1 MRVLVT
7 VGIFPP
13 DIGGPATFVPKIAKY
28 FQDELNYEIEI
39 LTLSD
44 NKNSNINDDFSVK
57 RIDRNLPIIYRWIK
71 TIFTI
76 YKMGKNKDLIFVNGL
91 GTETTIANI
100 FLKKKIIRKIVGD
113 PVWERAYSKAKISE
127 SFDEFQDNKN
137 YGFSIS
143 LQKKMRSF
151 SIKKSDIVVT
161 PSKHLKNFIL
171 NLGFKNKIEIINNG
185 VFIPE
190 ENTNIFTNDQIN
202 ITIVSRLVSHKNIK
216 KIIRAISDLNDP
228 LIYLNIIG
236 DGPEL
241 NQLQKISLES
251 NNKDNIIF
259 HGKLNRDD
267 INHIFLKSD
276 IYIQASNY
284 EGLPHSLLEAMSYG
298 IPVLCTP
305 VGECKEILGN
315 EDRGY
320 ILDLPVSKNNIKSKI
335 SQIIGEKDIA
345 NKKGERG
352 KDFIN
357 EKYNLTNSF
366 NLYKNLFTRLLEEE
380 YK

>member
-1 MRVLVT
+1 MT

-57 RIDRNLPIIYRWIK
+57 RIDRNLPIIYRWLK

-76 YKMGKNKDLIFVNGL
+76 YKLGKNKDLIFVNGL
-91 GTETTIANI
+91 GTEATVANI

-127 SFDEFQDNKN
+127 SFDEFQVKN

-143 LQKKMRSF
+143 LQKKVRSF

-161 PSKHLKNFIL
+161 PSQHLKNFIL

-202 ITIVSRLVSHKNIK
+202 ITIVSRLVSHKNIE
-216 KIIRAISDLNDP
+216 KIIKAISDLNSP
-228 LIYLNIIG
+228 LINLNIIG

-335 SQIIGEKDIA
+335 SEIIGEKNIA

>member
-57 RIDRNLPIIYRWIK
+57 RIDRNLPIIYRWLK

-76 YKMGKNKDLIFVNGL
+76 YKLGKNKDLIFVNGL

-127 SFDEFQDNKN
+127 SFDEFQVKN

-143 LQKKMRSF
+143 LQKKVRSF

-202 ITIVSRLVSHKNIK
+202 ITIVSRLVSHKNIE
-216 KIIRAISDLNDP
+216 KIIRAISDLNNP

-320 ILDLPVSKNNIKSKI
+320 VLDLPVSKDNIKSKI
-335 SQIIGEKDIA
+335 NEIVNEKNVATI
-345 NKKGERG
+345 KGQEGR
-352 KDFIN
+352 DFIS
-357 EKYNLTNSF
+357 EKYNLANTF
-366 NLYKNLFTRLLEEE
+366 KLYKNLFIKLLEEE
-380 YK
+380 HK

>member
-57 RIDRNLPIIYRWIK
+57 RIDRNLPIIYRWLK

-76 YKMGKNKDLIFVNGL
+76 YKLGKNKDLIFVNGL
-91 GTETTIANI
+91 GTEATIANI
-100 FLKKKIIRKIVGD
+100 FLNKKIIRKIVGD

-127 SFDEFQDNKN
+127 SFDEFQVKN

-143 LQKKMRSF
+143 FQKKVRSF

-161 PSKHLKNFIL
+161 PSQHLKNFIL

-202 ITIVSRLVSHKNIK
+202 ITIVSRLVSHKNIE
-216 KIIRAISDLNDP
+216 KIIKAISDLNSP
-228 LIYLNIIG
+228 LINLNIIG

>member
-1 MRVLVT
+1 MT

-57 RIDRNLPIIYRWIK
+57 RIDRNLPIIYRWLK

-76 YKMGKNKDLIFVNGL
+76 YKLGKNKDLIFVNGL

-127 SFDEFQDNKN
+127 SFDEFQVKN

-143 LQKKMRSF
+143 LQKKVRSF
-151 SIKKSDIVVT
+151 SIKKSDIVIT

-171 NLGFKNKIEIINNG
+171 NLGFKNKIEVINNG

-202 ITIVSRLVSHKNIK
+202 ITIVSRLVSHKNIE
-216 KIIRAISDLNDP
+216 KIIKAISDLNSQ
-228 LIYLNIIG
+228 LINLNIIG

-259 HGKLNRDD
+259 HGKLNRDE
-267 INHIFLKSD
+267 INHIFLNSD
-276 IYIQASNY
+276 LYLQASNY

-335 SQIIGEKDIA
+335 IEIISEKNIA

-352 KDFIN
+352 KEFITD
-357 EKYNLTNSF
+357 KYNLTNSF

>member
-44 NKNSNINDDFSVK
+44 NKNSNIKDDFSVK
-57 RIDRNLPIIYRWIK
+57 RIDRNLPIIYRWLK

-76 YKMGKNKDLIFVNGL
+76 YKLGKNKDLIFVNGL
-91 GTETTIANI
+91 GTEATIANI

-127 SFDEFQDNKN
+127 SFDEFQVKN

-143 LQKKMRSF
+143 LQKKVRSF

-161 PSKHLKNFIL
+161 PSQHLKNFIL

-202 ITIVSRLVSHKNIK
+202 ITIVSRLVSHKNIE
-216 KIIRAISDLNDP
+216 KIIKAISDLNSP
-228 LIYLNIIG
+228 LINLNIIG

-335 SQIIGEKDIA
+335 SEIIGEKDIA

>member
-1 MRVLVT
+1 MT

-57 RIDRNLPIIYRWIK
+57 RIDRNLPIIYRWLK

-76 YKMGKNKDLIFVNGL
+76 YKLGKNKDLIFVNGL

-127 SFDEFQDNKN
+127 NFDEFQVKN

-143 LQKKMRSF
+143 LQKKVRSF

-161 PSKHLKNFIL
+161 PSQHLKNFIL

-202 ITIVSRLVSHKNIK
+202 ITIVSRLVSHKNIE
-216 KIIRAISDLNDP
+216 KIIKAISDLNSP
-228 LIYLNIIG
+228 LINLNIIG

-259 HGKLNRDD
+259 HGKLNRDEID
-267 INHIFLKSD
+267 HIFLNSD

-335 SQIIGEKDIA
+335 SEIIGEKDIA

>member
-57 RIDRNLPIIYRWIK
+57 RIDRNLPIIYRWLK

-76 YKMGKNKDLIFVNGL
+76 YKLGKNKDLIFVNGL
-91 GTETTIANI
+91 GTEATIANI

-127 SFDEFQDNKN
+127 SFDEFQVKN

-143 LQKKMRSF
+143 LQKKVRSF

-161 PSKHLKNFIL
+161 PSQHLKNFIL

-202 ITIVSRLVSHKNIK
+202 ITIVSRLVSHKNIE
-216 KIIRAISDLNDP
+216 KIIRAISDLNSP
-228 LIYLNIIG
+228 LINLNIIG

-259 HGKLNRDD
+259 HGKLNRDE
-267 INHIFLKSD
+267 INHIFLNSD

-335 SQIIGEKDIA
+335 SEIIGEKNIA

>member
-57 RIDRNLPIIYRWIK
+57 RIDRNLPIIYRWLK

-76 YKMGKNKDLIFVNGL
+76 YKLGKNKDLIFVNGL

-127 SFDEFQDNKN
+127 SFDEFQVKN

-143 LQKKMRSF
+143 LQKKVRSF

-161 PSKHLKNFIL
+161 PSQHLKNFIL

-335 SQIIGEKDIA
+335 SEIIGEKNIA

>member
-57 RIDRNLPIIYRWIK
+57 RIDRNLPIIYRWLK

-76 YKMGKNKDLIFVNGL
+76 YKLGKNKDLIFVNGL
-91 GTETTIANI
+91 GTEATIANI
-100 FLKKKIIRKIVGD
+100 FLNKKIIRKIVGD

-127 SFDEFQDNKN
+127 SFDEFQVKN

-143 LQKKMRSF
+143 LQKKVRSF

-161 PSKHLKNFIL
+161 PSQHLKNFIL

-202 ITIVSRLVSHKNIK
+202 ITIVSRLVSHKNIE
-216 KIIRAISDLNDP
+216 KIIKAISDLNSP
-228 LIYLNIIG
+228 LINLNIIG

-345 NKKGERG
+345 NKKGEKG

>member
-1 MRVLVT
+1 MT

-57 RIDRNLPIIYRWIK
+57 RIDRNLPIIYRWLK

-76 YKMGKNKDLIFVNGL
+76 YKLGKNKDLIFVNGL
-91 GTETTIANI
+91 GTEATIANI

-127 SFDEFQDNKN
+127 SFDEFQVKN

-143 LQKKMRSF
+143 LQKKVRSF

-335 SQIIGEKDIA
+335 SEIIGEKNIA

>member
-1 MRVLVT
+1 MT

-57 RIDRNLPIIYRWIK
+57 RIDRNLPIIYRWLK

-76 YKMGKNKDLIFVNGL
+76 YKLGKNKDLIFVNGL
-91 GTETTIANI
+91 GTEATIANI

-127 SFDEFQDNKN
+127 NFDEFQVKN

-143 LQKKMRSF
+143 LQKKVRSF

-161 PSKHLKNFIL
+161 PSQHLKNFIL

-202 ITIVSRLVSHKNIK
+202 ITVVSRLVSHKNIE
-216 KIIRAISDLNDP
+216 KIIKAISDLNSS
-228 LIYLNIIG
+228 LINLNIIG

-259 HGKLNRDD
+259 HGKLNRDE
-267 INHIFLKSD
+267 INHIFLNSD

-335 SQIIGEKDIA
+335 SEIICEKDIA

-357 EKYNLTNSF
+357 EKYNVTNSF
-366 NLYKNLFTRLLEEE
+366 NLYKNLFTRLLEDE

>member
-1 MRVLVT
+1 MT

-57 RIDRNLPIIYRWIK
+57 RIDRNLPIIYRWLK

-76 YKMGKNKDLIFVNGL
+76 YKLGRNKDLIFVNGL
-91 GTETTIANI
+91 GTEVTIANI

-127 SFDEFQDNKN
+127 SFDEFQVKN

-143 LQKKMRSF
+143 LQKKVRSF

-202 ITIVSRLVSHKNIK
+202 ITIVSRLVSHKNIE
-216 KIIRAISDLNDP
+216 KIIKAISDLNSP
-228 LIYLNIIG
+228 LINLNIIG

-335 SQIIGEKDIA
+335 SQIIGEKNIA

>member
-57 RIDRNLPIIYRWIK
+57 RIDRNLPIIYRWLK

-76 YKMGKNKDLIFVNGL
+76 YKLGKNKDLIFVNGL

-113 PVWERAYSKAKISE
+113 PVWERAYSKAKISD
-127 SFDEFQDNKN
+127 SFDEFQIKK
-137 YGFSIS
+137 YRFSIS
-143 LQKKMRSF
+143 FQKKVRSF

-161 PSKHLKNFIL
+161 PSQHLKNFIL

-216 KIIRAISDLNDP
+216 KIIRAISDLNNP

-241 NQLQKISLES
+241 NQLQKISLKS

-335 SQIIGEKDIA
+335 IEIIGEKNIA

>member
-1 MRVLVT
+1 VT

-57 RIDRNLPIIYRWIK
+57 RIDRNLPIIYRWLK

-76 YKMGKNKDLIFVNGL
+76 YKLGKNKDLIFVNGL

-127 SFDEFQDNKN
+127 SFDEFQVKN

-143 LQKKMRSF
+143 LQKKVRSF

-161 PSKHLKNFIL
+161 PSQHLKNFIL

-259 HGKLNRDD
+259 HGKLNRDE
-267 INHIFLKSD
+267 INHIFLNSD

>member
-1 MRVLVT
+1 MT

-57 RIDRNLPIIYRWIK
+57 RIDRNLPIIYRWLK

-76 YKMGKNKDLIFVNGL
+76 YKLGKNKDLIFVNGL
-91 GTETTIANI
+91 GTEATIANI

-127 SFDEFQDNKN
+127 SFDEFQVKN

-143 LQKKMRSF
+143 LQKKVRSF
-151 SIKKSDIVVT
+151 SIKKTDIVVT
-161 PSKHLKNFIL
+161 PSQHLKNFIL

-185 VFIPE
+185 VLIPE

-202 ITIVSRLVSHKNIK
+202 ITIVSRLVSHKNIE
-216 KIIRAISDLNDP
+216 KIIKAISDLNSP
-228 LIYLNIIG
+228 LINLNIIG

-259 HGKLNRDD
+259 HGKLNRDEID
-267 INHIFLKSD
+267 HIFLNSD

-335 SQIIGEKDIA
+335 NEIIGEKNIA

-352 KDFIN
+352 KDFIT

>member
-1 MRVLVT
+1 MT

-57 RIDRNLPIIYRWIK
+57 RIDRNLPIIYRWLK

-76 YKMGKNKDLIFVNGL
+76 YKLGKNKDLIFVNGL

-127 SFDEFQDNKN
+127 SFDEFQVKN

-143 LQKKMRSF
+143 LQKKVRSF

-161 PSKHLKNFIL
+161 PSQHLKNFIL

-202 ITIVSRLVSHKNIK
+202 ITIVSRLVSHKNIE

>member
-44 NKNSNINDDFSVK
+44 NKNSNINDDFRVK
-57 RIDRNLPIIYRWIK
+57 RIDRNLPIIYRWLK

-76 YKMGKNKDLIFVNGL
+76 YKLGKNKDLIFVNGL
-91 GTETTIANI
+91 GTEATIANI

-127 SFDEFQDNKN
+127 SFDEFQVKN

-143 LQKKMRSF
+143 LQKKVRSF

-335 SQIIGEKDIA
+335 SQIIGEKNIA

>member
-57 RIDRNLPIIYRWIK
+57 RIDRNLPIIYRWLK

-76 YKMGKNKDLIFVNGL
+76 YKLGKNKDLIFVNGL

-127 SFDEFQDNKN
+127 SFDEFQVKN

-143 LQKKMRSF
+143 LQKKVRSF

-202 ITIVSRLVSHKNIK
+202 ITIVSRLVSHKNIE
-216 KIIRAISDLNDP
+216 KIIRAISDLNNP

-236 DGPEL
+236 EGPEL
-241 NQLQKISLES
+241 NKLQKISLES
-251 NNKDNIIF
+251 KNKNNIIF

-335 SQIIGEKDIA
+335 SEIIGEKNIA

>member
-44 NKNSNINDDFSVK
+44 NKNLNIKDDFSVK
-57 RIDRNLPIIYRWIK
+57 RIDRNLPIIYRWLK

-76 YKMGKNKDLIFVNGL
+76 YKLGKNKDLIFVNGL
-91 GTETTIANI
+91 GTEATIANI

-127 SFDEFQDNKN
+127 SFDEFQVKN

-143 LQKKMRSF
+143 LQKKVRSF

-259 HGKLNRDD
+259 HGKLNRDE
-267 INHIFLKSD
+267 INHIFLNSD

-335 SQIIGEKDIA
+335 SEIIGEKNIA
-345 NKKGERG
+345 YKKGKKG
-352 KDFIN
+352 KAFVN

>member
-1 MRVLVT
+1 MT

-44 NKNSNINDDFSVK
+44 NNNSNINHDFSVK
-57 RIDRNLPIIYRWIK
+57 RIDRNLPIIYRWLK

-76 YKMGKNKDLIFVNGL
+76 YKLGKNKDLIFVNGL
-91 GTETTIANI
+91 GTEATIANI
-100 FLKKKIIRKIVGD
+100 FLNKKIIRKIVGD

-127 SFDEFQDNKN
+127 SFDEFQVKN

-143 LQKKMRSF
+143 FQKKVRSF

-161 PSKHLKNFIL
+161 PSQHLKNFIL

-202 ITIVSRLVSHKNIK
+202 ITIVSRLVSHKNIE
-216 KIIRAISDLNDP
+216 KIIKAISDLNSP
-228 LIYLNIIG
+228 LINLNIIG

-259 HGKLNRDD
+259 HGKLNRDEID
-267 INHIFLKSD
+267 HIFLNSD

>member
-44 NKNSNINDDFSVK
+44 NKNSNINNDYSVK
-57 RIDRNLPIIYRWIK
+57 RIDRNLPIIYRWLK

-76 YKMGKNKDLIFVNGL
+76 YKLGKNKDLIFVNGL

-127 SFDEFQDNKN
+127 SFDEFQVKN

-143 LQKKMRSF
+143 LQKKVRSF

-335 SQIIGEKDIA
+335 SEIIGEKNIA

>member
-57 RIDRNLPIIYRWIK
+57 RIDRNLPIIYRWLK

-76 YKMGKNKDLIFVNGL
+76 YKLGKNKDLIFVNGL
-91 GTETTIANI
+91 GTEATIANI
-100 FLKKKIIRKIVGD
+100 FLNKKIIRKIVGD

-127 SFDEFQDNKN
+127 SFDEFQVKN
-137 YGFSIS
+137 YGLSIS
-143 LQKKMRSF
+143 LQKKVRSF
-151 SIKKSDIVVT
+151 SIKKTDIVIT
-161 PSKHLKNFIL
+161 PSQHLKNFIL

-202 ITIVSRLVSHKNIK
+202 ITIVSRLVSHKNIE

-267 INHIFLKSD
+267 INHIFLKSV

>member
-57 RIDRNLPIIYRWIK
+57 RIDRNLPIIYRWLK

-76 YKMGKNKDLIFVNGL
+76 YKLGKNKDLIFVNGL

-127 SFDEFQDNKN
+127 SFDEFQVKN

-143 LQKKMRSF
+143 LQKKVRSF

-202 ITIVSRLVSHKNIK
+202 ITIVSRLVSHKNIE
-216 KIIRAISDLNDP
+216 KIIKAISDLNSP
-228 LIYLNIIG
+228 LINLNIIG

-259 HGKLNRDD
+259 HGKLNRDE
-267 INHIFLKSD
+267 INHIFLNSD

-320 ILDLPVSKNNIKSKI
+320 ILDLPVSKNNITSKI
-335 SQIIGEKDIA
+335 SEIIGEKNIA

>member
-57 RIDRNLPIIYRWIK
+57 RIDRNLPIIYRWLK

-76 YKMGKNKDLIFVNGL
+76 YKLGKNKDLIFVNGL
-91 GTETTIANI
+91 GTEATIANI

-127 SFDEFQDNKN
+127 SFDEFQVKN

-143 LQKKMRSF
+143 LQKKVRSF

-161 PSKHLKNFIL
+161 PSQHLKNFIL

-202 ITIVSRLVSHKNIK
+202 ITIVSRLVSHKNIE
-216 KIIRAISDLNDP
+216 KIIRAISDLNNP
-228 LIYLNIIG
+228 LINLNIIG

-335 SQIIGEKDIA
+335 SEIIGEKNIA

>member
-57 RIDRNLPIIYRWIK
+57 RIDRNLPIIYRWLK

-76 YKMGKNKDLIFVNGL
+76 YKLGKNKDLIFVNGL
-91 GTETTIANI
+91 GTETTIANT

-127 SFDEFQDNKN
+127 SFDEFQVKN

-143 LQKKMRSF
+143 FQKKVRSF

-161 PSKHLKNFIL
+161 PSQHLKNFIL

-259 HGKLNRDD
+259 HGKLNRDH

-335 SQIIGEKDIA
+335 SKIIGEKDIA

>member
-57 RIDRNLPIIYRWIK
+57 RIDRNLPIIYRWLK

-76 YKMGKNKDLIFVNGL
+76 YKLGKNKDLIFVNGL

-127 SFDEFQDNKN
+127 SFDEFQVKN

-143 LQKKMRSF
+143 LQKKVRSF

-202 ITIVSRLVSHKNIK
+202 ITIVSRLVSHKNIE
-216 KIIRAISDLNDP
+216 KIIKAISDLNNP
-228 LIYLNIIG
+228 LINLNIIG

-259 HGKLNRDD
+259 HGKLNRDEID
-267 INHIFLKSD
+267 HIFLKSD

-335 SQIIGEKDIA
+335 IEIIGEKNIA

-357 EKYNLTNSF
+357 ENYNLTNSF

>member
-13 DIGGPATFVPKIAKY
+13 DIGGPATFVPKIANY
-28 FQDELNYEIEI
+28 FQNNLNYEIEI

-44 NKNSNINDDFSVK
+44 SKNLDKTDNFSVK
-57 RIDRNLPIIYRWIK
+57 RIDRSLPIIYRWFK

-76 YKMGKNKDLIFVNGL
+76 YKLGKNKDLIFVNGL

-113 PVWERAYSKAKISE
+113 PVWERAYNKGKVSE
-127 SFDEFQDNKN
+127 NFDEFQVRN

-143 LQKKMRSF
+143 LQKKVRSF
-151 SIKKSDIVVT
+151 SIKNSDLVIT
-161 PSKHLKNFIL
+161 PSQHLKNFIL
-171 NLGFKNKIEIINNG
+171 NLGFKNKIETINNG
-185 VFIPE
+185 ITIPE
-190 ENTNIFTNDQIN
+190 ESAKKFTNDKTN
-202 ITIVSRLVSHKNIK
+202 ITIVSRLVTHKNIE
-216 KIIRAISDLNDP
+216 KIIEAISDLNNP
-228 LIYLNIIG
+228 LIKLNIIG

-241 NQLQKISLES
+241 NQLQSIALRSDQKE
-251 NNKDNIIF
+251 NIIF
-259 HGKLNRDD
+259 HGKLHRDD
-267 INHIFLKSD
+267 INNIFLNSD

-305 VGECKEILGN
+305 VGECKELLGN

-320 ILDLPVSKNNIKSKI
+320 KLDLPVSKDNIKSKI
-335 SQIIGEKDIA
+335 KEIISQKNTA
-345 NKKGERG
+345 TKKGEEG
-352 KDFIN
+352 KLFVS
-357 EKYNLTNSF
+357 EKYNLPNTL
-366 NLYKNLFTRLLEEE
+366 NLYKNLFTKLLEEDH
-380 YK
+380 K

>member
-1 MRVLVT
+1 MKILVT

-44 NKNSNINDDFSVK
+44 NKNSNINDDYSVK
-57 RIDRNLPIIYRWIK
+57 RIDRNLPIIYRWLK

-76 YKMGKNKDLIFVNGL
+76 YKLGKNKDLIFVNGL
-91 GTETTIANI
+91 GTEATIANI

-127 SFDEFQDNKN
+127 SFDEFQVKN

-143 LQKKMRSF
+143 LQKKVRSF

-259 HGKLNRDD
+259 HGKLNRDE
-267 INHIFLKSD
+267 INHIFLNSD

-335 SQIIGEKDIA
+335 SEIIGEKNIA

>member
-1 MRVLVT
+1 MT

-127 SFDEFQDNKN
+127 NFDEFQVKN

-143 LQKKMRSF
+143 LQKKVRSF

-202 ITIVSRLVSHKNIK
+202 ITIVSRLVSHKNIE
-216 KIIRAISDLNDP
+216 KIIKAISDLNSP
-228 LIYLNIIG
+228 LINLNIIG

-335 SQIIGEKDIA
+335 NEIIGEKNIA
-345 NKKGERG
+345 NKKGEKG
-352 KDFIN
+352 KDFITK
-357 EKYNLTNSF
+357 KYNLTNSL
-366 NLYKNLFTRLLEEE
+366 NLYKNLFTGLLEEE

>member
-1 MRVLVT
+1 M
-7 VGIFPP
+7 
-13 DIGGPATFVPKIAKY
+13 
-28 FQDELNYEIEI
+28 
-39 LTLSD
+39 SD

-57 RIDRNLPIIYRWIK
+57 RIDRNLPIIYRWLK

-76 YKMGKNKDLIFVNGL
+76 YKLGKNKDLIFVNGL
-91 GTETTIANI
+91 GTEATIANI
-100 FLKKKIIRKIVGD
+100 FLNKKIIRKIVGD

-127 SFDEFQDNKN
+127 SFDEFQVKN

-143 LQKKMRSF
+143 LQKKVRSF

-161 PSKHLKNFIL
+161 PSQHLKNFIL

-202 ITIVSRLVSHKNIK
+202 ITIVSRLVSHKNIE
-216 KIIRAISDLNDP
+216 KIIKAISDLNDP

-267 INHIFLKSD
+267 IDNIFLKSD

-335 SQIIGEKDIA
+335 SEIISEKNIA

-352 KDFIN
+352 KDFIT
-357 EKYNLTNSF
+357 EKYNFKNSF
-366 NLYKNLFTRLLEEE
+366 NLYKNLFTRLFEGE

>member
-44 NKNSNINDDFSVK
+44 NKNSNINDNFSVK
-57 RIDRNLPIIYRWIK
+57 RIDRNLPIIYRWLK

-76 YKMGKNKDLIFVNGL
+76 YKLGKNKDLIFVNGL
-91 GTETTIANI
+91 GTEATVANI

-113 PVWERAYSKAKISE
+113 PVWERAYNKAKIPE
-127 SFDEFQDNKN
+127 SFDEFQVKN

-143 LQKKMRSF
+143 LQKKVRSF

-161 PSKHLKNFIL
+161 PSQHLKNFIL

-185 VFIPE
+185 VLIPE

-202 ITIVSRLVSHKNIK
+202 ITIVSRLVSHKNIE
-216 KIIRAISDLNDP
+216 KIIRAISDLNSP

-259 HGKLNRDD
+259 HGKLNRDE
-267 INHIFLKSD
+267 INHIFLNSD

-335 SQIIGEKDIA
+335 SEIIGEKNIA
-345 NKKGERG
+345 NKKSEKG
-352 KDFIN
+352 KAFVT

>member
-44 NKNSNINDDFSVK
+44 NKNLNINDDFSVK
-57 RIDRNLPIIYRWIK
+57 RIDRNLPIIYRWLK

-76 YKMGKNKDLIFVNGL
+76 YKLGKNKDLIFVNGL

-127 SFDEFQDNKN
+127 SFDEFQVKN

-143 LQKKMRSF
+143 LQKKVRSF

-202 ITIVSRLVSHKNIK
+202 ITIVSRLVSHKNIE
-216 KIIRAISDLNDP
+216 KIIKAISDLNSP
-228 LIYLNIIG
+228 LINLNIIG

-259 HGKLNRDD
+259 HGKLNRYE
-267 INHIFLKSD
+267 INHIFLNSD

-305 VGECKEILGN
+305 VGECKEIMGN

-335 SQIIGEKDIA
+335 SEIIGEKDIA

-366 NLYKNLFTRLLEEE
+366 NLYKNLFTRLLEDE

>member
-57 RIDRNLPIIYRWIK
+57 RIDRNLPIIYRWLK

-76 YKMGKNKDLIFVNGL
+76 YKIGKNKDLIFVNGL
-91 GTETTIANI
+91 GTEATVANI

-113 PVWERAYSKAKISE
+113 PVWERAYNKAKISE
-127 SFDEFQDNKN
+127 SFDEFQVKN

-143 LQKKMRSF
+143 LQKKVRSF

-161 PSKHLKNFIL
+161 PSHHLKNFIQ

-202 ITIVSRLVSHKNIK
+202 ITIVSRLVSHKNIE
-216 KIIRAISDLNDP
+216 KIIKAISDLNSP
-228 LIYLNIIG
+228 LINLNIIG

-251 NNKDNIIF
+251 DNKDNIIF
-259 HGKLNRDD
+259 HGKLNRDEID
-267 INHIFLKSD
+267 HIFLNSD

-335 SQIIGEKDIA
+335 SQIIGEKNIA

-357 EKYNLTNSF
+357 ENYNLTNSF

-380 YK
+380 

>member
-57 RIDRNLPIIYRWIK
+57 RIDRNLPIIYRWLK

-76 YKMGKNKDLIFVNGL
+76 YKLGKNKDLIFVNGL

-113 PVWERAYSKAKISE
+113 PVWERAYNKSKISE
-127 SFDEFQDNKN
+127 NFDDFQVRN
-137 YGFSIS
+137 YGLSIS
-143 LQKKMRSF
+143 LQKKVRNF
-151 SIKKSDIVVT
+151 SIKKSDIVIT
-161 PSKHLKNFIL
+161 PSQHLKDFIL

-320 ILDLPVSKNNIKSKI
+320 ILDLPVTKNNIKSKI
-335 SQIIGEKDIA
+335 SEIIGEKNIA